1 MCLEVNVRRTERNI
15 MRTENN
21 TVTSVSNDNSEHLRW
36 FALWV
41 YRNLTAP
48 VAALCRREG
57 IEHYIPM
64 RMVERFVNGGVEYG
78 EEPVISGLMFV
89 RTTVGRLNDIQ
100 HATANRAIP
109 YRQPGSSEPAPVDDR
124 SMEIFMF
131 VTRTGARQAEAVELE
146 LAKGDKVRVT
156 EGLFKGAEGYIR
168 RIHGTKRFV
177 VALEGIAAI
186 AVTHVPRQFLEKA
199 CEAAA
204 AL

>member
-1 MCLEVNVRRTERNI
+1 MAALLNY
-15 MRTENN
+15 
-21 TVTSVSNDNSEHLRW
+21 NSDDIRW

-41 YRNLTAP
+41 YRNMTAP
-48 VAALCRREG
+48 VAALCRKEG

-64 RMVERFVNGGVEYG
+64 RMAERFGNEGIEYV

-89 RTTVGRLNDIQ
+89 RTTVSRLAEIQ
-100 HATANRAIP
+100 RSTANRAIP
-109 YRQPGSSEPAPVDDR
+109 YRQPGSSEPAPIDDR

-131 VTRTGARQAEAVELE
+131 VTRTGARQAEAVEVD

-156 EGLFKGAEGYIR
+156 DGLFKGAEGYIR

-186 AVTHVPRQFLEKA
+186 AVTHIPRQFLEKVGMQA
-199 CEAAA
+199 N